1 MKLSE
6 RLALLRA
13 GYSKEEINAMIDEDA
28 KAQPEEPE
36 KLAEPS
42 ADQATMKVLA
52 TLANEVKDL
61 KTAMYKKN
69 IAETESSSGGG
80 GRAVYAGG
88 IRRRS
93 EKDESGCEKTAANDG
108 RLLSVYT
115 GASGNCSG
123 MRCGCGGYG
132 GLLSGK

>member
-28 KAQPEEPE
+28 KVQPEAPE
-36 KLAEPS
+36 KPAEPS

-61 KTAMYKKN
+61 KTAVYAKN
-69 IAETESSSGGG
+69 IAASE
-80 GRAVYAGG
+80 VQKAGSPTAED
-88 IRRRS
+88 ILASLINPPTDDRK
-93 EKDESGCEKTAANDG
+93 EK
-108 RLLSVYT
+108 
-115 GASGNCSG
+115 
-123 MRCGCGGYG
+123 
-132 GLLSGK
+132 

>member
-36 KLAEPS
+36 KTAEPS

-61 KTAMYKKN
+61 KTAIYKEN
-69 IAETESSSGGG
+69 IAKTESKQGGQLK
-80 GRAVYAGG
+80 AED
-88 IRRRS
+88 I
-93 EKDESGCEKTAANDG
+93 
-108 RLLSVYT
+108 L
-115 GASGNCSG
+115 ASLINPPEDMKGE
-123 MRCGCGGYG
+123 
-132 GLLSGK
+132 

>member
-28 KAQPEEPE
+28 KVQPEEPE
-36 KLAEPS
+36 KPAEPS

-61 KTAMYKKN
+61 KTAIYKEN
-69 IAETESSSGGG
+69 IAKTESNKGGQLK
-80 GRAVYAGG
+80 AED
-88 IRRRS
+88 I
-93 EKDESGCEKTAANDG
+93 
-108 RLLSVYT
+108 L
-115 GASGNCSG
+115 ASLINPPEDTKGE
-123 MRCGCGGYG
+123 
-132 GLLSGK
+132 